1 MNIVLKL
8 FLTGIALVL
17 IFAGGVDFGLTT
29 IPGIA
34 MLGFIWGF
42 DPAKGG

>member
-1 MNIVLKL
+1 MSTFTKL
-8 FLTGIALVL
+8 IGSGIALVL

-34 MLGFIWGF
+34 MLAFIWGF
-42 DPAKGG
+42 KL

>member
-1 MNIVLKL
+1 MALKL
-8 FLTGIALVL
+8 FLTAIAIFL
-17 IFAGGVDFGLTT
+17 ILAGGVDFGLTT

-42 DPAKGG
+42 SPTIKQ